1 MIQDITQQ
9 TEVESKMFGLL
20 MEGVRSTMAWK
31 VQGADFSRK
40 LSTLRFM
47 AQSFQRHLERLFALE
62 EYDGYMD
69 LVTKKSPR
77 LSRTVDA
84 LKLEHNQFR
93 ADTRRIA
100 HGLERISSPMD
111 KAKFSALCDEWLDL
125 LDKLDAHGRKETDLF
140 QEAFEQDRGGGEG

>member
-1 MIQDITQQ
+1 MNQDITQQ

-20 MEGVRSTMAWK
+20 MEGLRSTLAWK

-47 AQSFQRHLERLFALE
+47 AQSFQRHLERLFSLE

-69 LVTKKSPR
+69 LVTKTSPR

-84 LKLEHNQFR
+84 LKLEHDQFR
-93 ADTRRIA
+93 TGIRRIA
-100 HGLERISSPMD
+100 QVRHSV
-111 KAKFSALCDEWLDL
+111 
-125 LDKLDAHGRKETDLF
+125 LF
-140 QEAFEQDRGGGEG
+140 RFRTQQRGYRWSTPFR